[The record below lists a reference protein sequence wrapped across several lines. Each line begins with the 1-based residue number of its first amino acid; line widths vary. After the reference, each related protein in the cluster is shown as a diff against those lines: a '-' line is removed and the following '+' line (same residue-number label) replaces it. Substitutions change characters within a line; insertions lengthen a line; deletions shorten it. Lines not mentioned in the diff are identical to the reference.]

1 MIALSQEE
9 ADFMRKGLKINAIKA
24 LRDRTFMSLREAK
37 DYVEGWDGRTILTKE
52 IEEKNRQ
59 EGELRIYLL
68 GVINGMDS
76 GQIGTEE
83 GLKRMKTALLKP
95 H

>member
-1 MIALSQEE
+1 MIALSEEE

-24 LRDRTFMSLREAK
+24 LRNRSFMSLREAK
-37 DYVEGWDGRTILTKE
+37 DYVESWDGHTILTKE
-52 IEEKNRQ
+52 VEEKNRQ

-68 GVINGMDS
+68 GVINEMDA
-76 GQIGTEE
+76 GRLGIDE